1 MNERKIMKSTRLAKT
16 IKLAT
21 LQKEGNCISYQ
32 TELFR
37 FGSLYLFAKA
47 TVDNCTPR
55 DEMSIGS
62 RQMIVEFNL
71 RDQIFLPFDV

>member
-1 MNERKIMKSTRLAKT
+1 MKFPHCGLVNMAKFY
-16 IKLAT
+16 KVET
-21 LQKEGNCISYQ
+21 LQKEGNCTSYQ
-32 TELFR
+32 TGLFR
-37 FGSLYLFAKA
+37 FGSLYLFANA

-62 RQMIVEFNL
+62 RQMMVEFNL